1 MRSQQL
7 SRAVFGL
14 PHGPTCGLPIG
25 QRSQRGLSLLGL
37 LFWGAVMACVAVVA
51 MRVFPSV
58 LEFYTIQRVVDRIAV
73 TNPGTVPAVRAEFER
88 AKQIEY
94 SIVSIAGSDLA
105 ISKDNDKLQIKFAYD
120 KEIVLAGP
128 VFLLIKYEGTSH

>member
-1 MRSQQL
+1 MCRK
-7 SRAVFGL
+7 
-14 PHGPTCGLPIG
+14 PK
-25 QRSQRGLSLLGL
+25 QRGLSLLGL
-37 LFWGAVMACVAVVA
+37 LFWGAVMACAAVVA

-58 LEFYTIQRVVDRIAV
+58 LEFYTIQRVVDRIVV
-73 TNPGTVPAVRAEFER
+73 TNPATVPAVRAEFER

-94 SIVSIAGSDLA
+94 SIVSIASGDLA

-120 KEIVLAGP
+120 KEIALAGP

>member
-1 MRSQQL
+1 MRSKPLVSPVVGRPFDASMRRQ
-7 SRAVFGL
+7 
-14 PHGPTCGLPIG
+14 PK
-25 QRSQRGLSLLGL
+25 QRGLSLLGL
-37 LFWGAVMACVAVVA
+37 LFWGAVMACAAVVA

-73 TNPGTVPAVRAEFER
+73 SNPATVPAVRAEFER

-94 SIVSIAGSDLA
+94 SIVSIAGGDLA

-120 KEIVLAGP
+120 KEIALAGP